1 VTTEQQL
8 VLLAREGDHNA
19 FSQLCALKIGTL
31 TALARLILRDEYL
44 AREAVQD
51 ALIDAW
57 RGIRGVRD
65 PERFDAWLRRI
76 LVRAC
81 YGRANESARRR
92 RLEIELG
99 TVDHPLTNQAMLAVE
114 RRDHIERALRR
125 LSPEQRAVLVLTYYV
140 DLPLAE
146 SAAALGIPLGTMKSR
161 LSRATQALRAALEA
175 DERTP
180 AIAEGIPA

>member
-1 VTTEQQL
+1 LEHQL

-19 FSQLCALKIGTL
+19 FSQLCALKISQL

-65 PERFDAWLRRI
+65 PDKFDAWLRRTLI
-76 LVRAC
+76 RAC

-92 RLEIELG
+92 RIEVELG
-99 TVDHPLTNQAMLAVE
+99 TVEPLLATPPTLDVE
-114 RRDHIERALRR
+114 RRDRIERGLRR
-125 LSPEQRAVLVLTYYV
+125 LQPEQRAVLVLTFYL

-146 SAAALGIPLGTMKSR
+146 AAATLNIPLGTMKSR
-161 LSRATQALRAALEA
+161 LNRATQALRAALEA
-175 DERTP
+175 DER
-180 AIAEGIPA
+180 AAAAVEGATA